1 MKNREKLKKKVRRAF
16 EIDEIMGEC
25 DTFEMRGDGELT
37 VRECRRILHYS
48 ETEIRLSLC
57 GYSLIVK
64 GNDLFCASYSGG
76 AVRVDGDIIS
86 IELDKRESRI

>member
-1 MKNREKLKKKVRRAF
+1 MKNREKLKKKVCRAL

-25 DTFEMRGDGELT
+25 DTFEMRGGGELT

-57 GYSLIVK
+57 GYTLIIR
-64 GNDLFCASYSGG
+64 GTDLFCASYSGG
-76 AVRVDGDIIS
+76 AVRVDGDIVS
-86 IELDKRESRI
+86 IELDKRESKI

>member
-1 MKNREKLKKKVRRAF
+1 MKSREKLKKKMRRAF
-16 EIDEIMGEC
+16 EIDEIIGEC

-37 VRECRRILHYS
+37 VRECKRILHYS

-57 GYSLIVK
+57 GYTLIIK
-64 GNDLFCASYSGG
+64 GEDLFCASYSGG
-76 AVRVDGDIIS
+76 AVRVDGDIVS